1 MIARIWHGA
10 VPASLAGDY
19 VRYLGETGVRSARAV
34 PGNRGVLLLRRSE
47 GARTDFLFT
56 SLWES
61 AAAIRRFAGP
71 QPERAVYY
79 PRDREFLLELEPTVA
94 HYDVVEAPA
103 ADLSAHFARILRP
116 LG

>member
-10 VPASLAGDY
+10 VPIALAGAYERY
-19 VRYLGETGVRSARAV
+19 VTETGVRSARGT
-34 PGNRGVLLLRRSE
+34 PGNRGVLVLRHDE

-56 SLWES
+56 SFWES
-61 AAAIRRFAGP
+61 AAAVRRFAGP

-79 PRDREFLLELEPTVA
+79 PRDPEFLLELEPCVT
-94 HYDVVEAPA
+94 HYEVIEAPA
-103 ADLSAHFARILRP
+103 PDLSTHFARILRP